1 MSKGPLVTRT
11 ELRKRREAEEKEA
24 ERRQQEEQKLAEK
37 AHKRKEKE
45 ISTFYHKEKKK
56 QKQINKSRVGEYSK
70 SRKRSHWINNES
82 INIRNLLSVVAE
94 IGLNLLYRGMKM
106 KI

>member
-37 AHKRKEKE
+37 AYKRKEK
-45 ISTFYHKEKKK
+45 
-56 QKQINKSRVGEYSK
+56 
-70 SRKRSHWINNES
+70 
-82 INIRNLLSVVAE
+82 RNFDVLS
-94 IGLNLLYRGMKM
+94 
-106 KI
+106 

>member
-37 AHKRKEKE
+37 A
-45 ISTFYHKEKKK
+45 FYRKEKKK
-56 QKQINKSRVGEYSK
+56 QKPINKSRVGEYSK
-70 SRKRSHWINNES
+70 RRERSTWLNKAI
-82 INIRNLLSVVAE
+82 IIVAILLAVVAY
-94 IGLNLLYRGMKM
+94 IVLNL
-106 KI
+106 

>member
-37 AHKRKEKE
+37 AYKRKEKE
-45 ISTFYHKEKKK
+45 ISTFYRKEKKK
-56 QKQINKSRVGEYSK
+56 QKPINKSRVEYSK
-70 SRKRSHWINNES
+70 RRERSTWLNKAI
-82 INIRNLLSVVAE
+82 IIVAILLAVVAY
-94 IGLNLLYRGMKM
+94 IVLNL
-106 KI
+106 

>member
-37 AHKRKEKE
+37 KRISEKEKE
-45 ISTFYHKEKKK
+45 ISTFYRKERKTKKP
-56 QKQINKSRVGEYSK
+56 INKSRVGEYSK
-70 SRKRSHWINNES
+70 RREQSTWLNKAIIIVAIFISRCGI
-82 INIRNLLSVVAE
+82 
-94 IGLNLLYRGMKM
+94 YRF
-106 KI
+106 

>member
-37 AHKRKEKE
+37 R
-45 ISTFYHKEKKK
+45 ISE
-56 QKQINKSRVGEYSK
+56 
-70 SRKRSHWINNES
+70 RKRNFDV
-82 INIRNLLSVVAE
+82 LS
-94 IGLNLLYRGMKM
+94 
-106 KI
+106 

>member
-37 AHKRKEKE
+37 AYKRKEKE
-45 ISTFYHKEKKK
+45 ISTFYRKEKKTK
-56 QKQINKSRVGEYSK
+56 PINKSRVGEYSK
-70 SRKRSHWINNES
+70 RRERSTWLNKAI
-82 INIRNLLSVVAE
+82 IIVAILLAVVAY
-94 IGLNLLYRGMKM
+94 IVLNL
-106 KI
+106 